1 MEEKLRKGSET
12 EMTKCDTV
20 GGYVLRTEGLTKIYG
35 GRRAVNSVDIHVRKG
50 DIYGFIGRNG
60 AGKTTFMRMVA
71 GLARPDS
78 GEIEL
83 FGSRDIERQRM
94 RIGTLIEEP
103 GLYRGMTA
111 AENLEVIRR
120 AYGITD
126 RGVIERILAFI
137 GLEDTGKKKV
147 GNFSMGMKQR
157 LGIAI
162 ALLRNPDLLILD
174 EPVNGLDPQGIRQ
187 MRELLVTL
195 NRERDITIIISS
207 HILGELSKVATAYG
221 IIRDGELVEEFDAEE
236 LAVRCRRCLRL
247 VVDNTERAVHLL
259 EEELGIRE
267 FDVPEDH
274 VIRIFEQ
281 LENSAEINRR
291 LMLAGI
297 EVRETY
303 LAGQDLEGY
312 FMERISQCV

>member
-1 MEEKLRKGSET
+1 MEEKIGKEP
-12 EMTKCDTV
+12 EKAA
-20 GGYVLRTEGLTKIYG
+20 GYVLRTEGLTKIYG
-35 GRRAVNSVDIHVRKG
+35 DRKAVNGVNMHVRKG

-60 AGKTTFMRMVA
+60 AGKTTLMRMVA
-71 GLARPDS
+71 GLAKPD
-78 GEIEL
+78 GGGMEL

-111 AENLEVIRR
+111 AENLEVVRR

-126 RGVIERILAFI
+126 KSVVGKTLAVL

-162 ALLRNPDLLILD
+162 ALLRSPDFLILD
-174 EPVNGLDPQGIRQ
+174 EPINGLDPQGIRQ
-187 MRELLVTL
+187 MRELLVKL

-207 HILGELSKVATAYG
+207 HILGELSKIATAYG
-221 IIRDGELVEEFDAEE
+221 IIRDGELVEEFDAKE
-236 LAVRCRRCLRL
+236 LAGRCGRCLRL
-247 VVDNTERAVHLL
+247 VVDDTERAVCLL
-259 EEELGIRE
+259 EEKLQIRE

-281 LENSAEINRR
+281 LDNSTEINRQ
-291 LMLAGI
+291 LMIEGI
-297 EVRETY
+297 GIRENY
-303 LAGQDLEGY
+303 VAGQDLEGY
-312 FMERISQCV
+312 FMELIS